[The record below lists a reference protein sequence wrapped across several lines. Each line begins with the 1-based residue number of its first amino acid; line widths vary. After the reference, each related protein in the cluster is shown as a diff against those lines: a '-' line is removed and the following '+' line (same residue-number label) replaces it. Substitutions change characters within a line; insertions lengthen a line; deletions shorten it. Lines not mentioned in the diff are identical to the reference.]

1 MREKTE
7 NTEQE
12 KNDPV
17 YLDTR
22 RAADLLGLSPR
33 TLDRYRVTGEGPEF
47 FRFGNRIRYLKS
59 DVLDWARVRRLRS
72 TSDSFPF
79 KLQ

>member
-7 NTEQE
+7 NTKQE

-72 TSDSFPF
+72 TSDSFQ
-79 KLQ
+79 LQ

>member
-1 MREKTE
+1 MREKMKD
-7 NTEQE
+7 TEQE
-12 KNDPV
+12 NGDPV
-17 YLDTR
+17 YLDTNG
-22 RAADLLGLSPR
+22 AAELLGLSPR

-59 DVLDWARVRRLRS
+59 DVLAWAAARRLRS